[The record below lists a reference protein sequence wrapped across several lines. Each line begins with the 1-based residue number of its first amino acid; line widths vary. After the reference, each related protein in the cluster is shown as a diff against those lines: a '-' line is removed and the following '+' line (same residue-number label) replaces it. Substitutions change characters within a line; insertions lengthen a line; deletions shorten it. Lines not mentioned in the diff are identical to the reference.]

1 MTEYSNINAKLS
13 DSQLDKLK
21 SAAKIAT
28 AVTPTL
34 TAVRSGMKGINETS
48 FPHNILPTDR
58 QVKTLQKDLQIVHQ
72 IIKDLD
78 ELTN

>member
-1 MTEYSNINAKLS
+1 MTEYSNANAKLS

-34 TAVRSGMKGINETS
+34 TAVRSDMTGINEIS
-48 FPHNILPTDR
+48 FSHNILLTDR

-72 IIKDLD
+72 RI
-78 ELTN
+78 

>member
-1 MTEYSNINAKLS
+1 MTEYSNVNAKLS

-28 AVTPTL
+28 AVTPAL
-34 TAVRSGMKGINETS
+34 TAVRSDMTGINETS
-48 FPHNILPTDR
+48 FSHNILLTDR

-72 IIKDLD
+72 RI
-78 ELTN
+78 

>member
-1 MTEYSNINAKLS
+1 MTEYSNVNAKFS
-13 DSQLDKLK
+13 NSQLDKLK

-34 TAVRSGMKGINETS
+34 TAVRSDMTGINEIS
-48 FPHNILPTDR
+48 FSHNILLTDR

-72 IIKDLD
+72 RI
-78 ELTN
+78 